1 MGICY
6 IVSPSVS
13 DKLKKDIDKGDAR
26 EIIERLTKVKRR
38 SDQAEDALENKTY
51 EGTQRV
57 RQFKS
62 LGQWRVACLYV
73 SGIDIAD
80 VIMLCYL
87 YNKNKNSEPNQ
98 DILRKIDETAQTLFE
113 DADDWPPEEESAY
126 LDEVVTHLPDV

>member
-13 DKLKKDIDKGDAR
+13 DKLEKDIDKGEAR
-26 EIIERLTKVKRR
+26 EIVERLTKVKRR
-38 SDQAEDALENKTY
+38 SDQAEEALENKTY
-51 EGTQRV
+51 EGTQHV

-80 VIMLCYL
+80 VLMLCYL
-87 YNKNKNSEPNQ
+87 YNKNKNDEPDQ
-98 DILRKIDETAQTLFE
+98 DILGEIDEMAQTLFE
-113 DADDWPPEEESAY
+113 DADDWPPEEESDY
-126 LDEVVTHLPDV
+126 LDKVETHLPDV

>member
-1 MGICY
+1 MGVCY
-6 IVSPSVS
+6 IVSTSVS
-13 DKLKKDIDKGDAR
+13 DKLEKDVDKGVAR
-26 EIIERLTKVKRR
+26 EIIGRLRNVKDR

-51 EGTQRV
+51 DGTQHV

-98 DILRKIDETAQTLFE
+98 DVLEEIDEMAQVLFE
-113 DADDWPPEEESAY
+113 EADDWPPEEESAY
-126 LDEVVTHLPDV
+126 LDEVETHLPDV